1 MAGACLVVAGCGGVS
16 TSTSS
21 GASIEFPSA
30 WPWSAQIEP
39 LRAENG
45 IVASGALQASE
56 AGIGIMERGGNAV
69 DAAIATHF
77 ALAVVHPTAG
87 NIGGGGFMVVRMAD
101 GTSAALDFREKAPL
115 ASTRDMYLDEHGD
128 VGRRST
134 VGHLSVGV
142 PGTPAGMWEAHQ
154 RFGTLEWSELVQP
167 AIELADGFAT
177 HAFLAQSLGRAQRAL
192 SAFEGSAATFL
203 PGGEPP
209 KVGETFRQPDLA
221 ETLRRIAEKGPN
233 GFYRGRTAE
242 LLVAEMKRGGGIIDH
257 EDLQQYEA
265 VWRDPVR
272 FDYRGYTVVSM
283 HPPSSGGATM
293 AEIGNILEGWKLGSM
308 GWQSSDMIHLY
319 AEASKR
325 AFADRNSALA
335 DPDFRAIPLER
346 MISQEYADMRRATIR
361 RDRATPAEEVAPGLS
376 MSDTTGHTTHYS
388 IVDADGN
395 AVAVTTTLNSG
406 YGSKVT
412 VSGAGFLLNNE
423 MDNFAAKPGFPNQY
437 GLVQGEAN
445 AIEPGKRPLSSMSPS
460 IVLDPAGDLFFVS
473 GTPGGPTI
481 ISTVFQTISN
491 VIDYGMNVAQA
502 VNAPRLHH
510 QHLPDQ
516 IYFEVDGLS
525 ADIVS
530 ELEKLGHTVVE
541 RGGYQGDAHAIM
553 VMPDGN
559 PGGVFGPAAGR
570 GRVRTLGSLWASGT
584 GQLTRCPA

>member
-1 MAGACLVVAGCGGVS
+1 
-16 TSTSS
+16 
-21 GASIEFPSA
+21 
-30 WPWSAQIEP
+30 
-39 LRAENG
+39 
-45 IVASGALQASE
+45 
-56 AGIGIMERGGNAV
+56 
-69 DAAIATHF
+69 
-77 ALAVVHPTAG
+77 
-87 NIGGGGFMVVRMAD
+87 MVVRMAD

-115 ASTRDMYLDEHGD
+115 ASTRDMYLDEHGE
-128 VGRRST
+128 VGSRST
-134 VGHLSVGV
+134 VGHLSVAV

-154 RFGTLEWSELVQP
+154 RFGTLDWSELVQP
-167 AIELADGFAT
+167 AIELAEGFPT
-177 HAFLAQSLGRAQRAL
+177 HAFLAQSLGRARSAL
-192 SAFEGSAATFL
+192 DAFDGSAAAFL
-203 PGGEPP
+203 PGGQPP
-209 KVGETFRQPDLA
+209 AEGETFRQPDLA
-221 ETLRRIAEKGPN
+221 ETLRRIAEKGPD
-233 GFYRGRTAE
+233 GFYRGRTAD
-242 LLVAEMKRGGGIIDH
+242 LLVAEMKQGGGIIDH
-257 EDLQQYEA
+257 EDLQRYEA

-272 FDYRGYTVVSM
+272 FDYRGYTVISM

-293 AEIGNILEGWKLGSM
+293 AEIGNILEGWELASM
-308 GWQSSDMIHLY
+308 EWQSSDMIHLY

-335 DPDFRAIPLER
+335 DPDFQTIPLKR
-346 MISQEYADMRRATIR
+346 MISQEYADERRATIA

-388 IVDADGN
+388 VVDADGN

-412 VSGAGFLLNNE
+412 VPGAGFLLNNE

-481 ISTVFQTISN
+481 ISTVFQTISS

-516 IYFEVDGLS
+516 IYFEADGLS

-541 RGGYQGDAHAIM
+541 RSGYQGDAHAIM
-553 VMPDGN
+553 VMPDGTLEGYSDRRR
-559 PGGVFGPAAGR
+559 GGGAAGR
-570 GRVRTLGSLWASGT
+570 
-584 GQLTRCPA
+584 